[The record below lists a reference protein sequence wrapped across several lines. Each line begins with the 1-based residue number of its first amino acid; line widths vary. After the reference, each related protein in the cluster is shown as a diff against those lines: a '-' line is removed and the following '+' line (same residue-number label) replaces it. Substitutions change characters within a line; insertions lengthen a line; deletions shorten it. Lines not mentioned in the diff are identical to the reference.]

1 MNPYMSEN
9 AHEHTERG
17 HAVGLA
23 ATVVLLRERGVID
36 DNEHLPAGVDVGQGA
51 RQAQSGIEVLL
62 LERPHDRGS
71 FAGAWVFPGGAVD
84 AADLVVVGVRVGEPV
99 PDAESALQLSVAD
112 EEAATRRAAVRE
124 TTEET
129 GLLVNERALVALSR
143 WHPPLESPKPL
154 RTWFYAAE
162 APGGTVTLEPHEAIS
177 YRWLTPDAALAQ
189 HAAGELLLFPPTWV
203 TLHGLLGAASV
214 AEVLRSRRLAERAEF
229 ATRFAP
235 GMAAALWATDAAYGA
250 PTAGVDAE
258 LLHTDG
264 PRHRLDMSSLPW
276 RYLRS

>member
-23 ATVVLLRERGVID
+23 ATVVLLRDRGAVGAD
-36 DNEHLPAGVDVGQGA
+36 EYVAAGVDGEMGESRSAAGV
-51 RQAQSGIEVLL
+51 EVLL

-84 AADLVVVGVRVGEPV
+84 AADLVVVGAG
-99 PDAESALQLSVAD
+99 DAEQKLGADELLQLVESD
-112 EEAATRRAAVRE
+112 EEAVSRRAAVRE
-124 TTEET
+124 TVEET
-129 GLLVNERALVALSR
+129 GLIVNERDLVALAR

-154 RTWFYAAE
+154 RTWFYLAE
-162 APGGTVTLEPHEAIS
+162 APSGVVTLEPHEAVD

-189 HAAGELLLFPPTWV
+189 HAAGELRLFPPTWV
-203 TLHGLLGAASV
+203 TLHGLLGATSA
-214 AEVLRSRRLAERAEF
+214 ADALRRQRVTERAEF

-235 GMAAALWATDAAYGA
+235 GMAAALWAPDAAYGA
-250 PTAGVDAE
+250 HHEGVDAA
-258 LLHTDG
+258 LLYADG
-264 PRHRLDMSSLPW
+264 PRHRLDMSTLPW
-276 RYLRS
+276 RYVRS